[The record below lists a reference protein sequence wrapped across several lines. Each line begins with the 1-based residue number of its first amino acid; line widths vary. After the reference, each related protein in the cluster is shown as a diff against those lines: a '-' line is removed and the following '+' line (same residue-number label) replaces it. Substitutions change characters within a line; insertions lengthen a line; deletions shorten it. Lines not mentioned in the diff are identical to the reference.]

1 MEKDKR
7 MRSTLATILLTGAA
21 LCVLIVLAIVIARQ
35 IFALPDIAS
44 RPEEHA
50 LVATEDSA
58 IGRRAL
64 EGMANHPGKS
74 GFIPILSGF
83 DALASRLELAANA
96 EQSLDVQYYIWHD
109 DLSGRL
115 FFKALHDAAERGV
128 RVRLLLDDN
137 GVPGLDPMLSALSS
151 HPNFDIRLF
160 NPSTIRKPK
169 PAGYAI
175 DFMRMNRRMHN
186 KAFIADSAA
195 AIIGGRNIGDE
206 YFQVGDADFYI
217 DLDVL
222 AVGPIVAKTSA
233 AFDAYWN
240 SASAFAIEDI
250 VRDRGDLAA
259 MVALLDETAASPEAA
274 QLIEQAITS
283 VAGLMHRSVEPEWT
297 DIDLV
302 VDDPA
307 KGQGIASKDQLMI
320 THLGEILGGVES
332 ELDLVSAYF
341 VPGKAGL
348 ELFAGLAGD
357 KRRVRILTNALNT
370 TDVLVVHA
378 GYTKYRRK
386 LLKAGVDLYE
396 LKLRSDKASGDEEIR
411 RFGLSGASLH
421 AKTFAIDRRRVFIG
435 SFNFDPRSALL
446 NCEMGFMID
455 SPSLAQL
462 TSATFDGPVKAIS
475 YRPALS
481 AEDNLV
487 WTEQRADG
495 SQLIY
500 QKEPGATWFQQ
511 IAIVVIGLLP
521 VEWML

>member
-1 MEKDKR
+1 
-7 MRSTLATILLTGAA
+7 MRSILANVLLTGAA
-21 LCVLIVLAIVIARQ
+21 LCALAVLAIVIARQ
-35 IFALPDIAS
+35 IFPLPPTEGRAFEPAIAAS
-44 RPEEHA
+44 DR
-50 LVATEDSA
+50 TA
-58 IGRRAL
+58 IGRRAF
-64 EGMANHPGKS
+64 EGMAKHPAKS

-109 DLSGRL
+109 DLAGRL
-115 FFKALHDAAERGV
+115 LFKALHDAAERGV
-128 RVRLLLDDN
+128 RVRLLVDDN
-137 GVPGLDPMLSALSS
+137 GVPGLDDMLSALSS
-151 HPNFDIRLF
+151 HENFQVRLF
-160 NPSTIRKPK
+160 NPSAIRKPK
-169 PAGYAI
+169 MAGYAI

-186 KAFIADSAA
+186 KSLIADSAA
-195 AIIGGRNIGDE
+195 AIIGGRNIGNE

-222 AVGPIVAKTSA
+222 AVGPIVAETSA

-240 SASAFAIEDI
+240 SASVHAIEDI
-250 VRDRGDLAA
+250 VRSPGDLAEA
-259 MVALLDETAASPEAA
+259 VALLDATAASPEATSLIA
-274 QLIEQAITS
+274 QATTS

-297 DIDLV
+297 DIALV

-307 KGQGIASKDQLMI
+307 KGQGIASKDQLMV

-348 ELFAGLAGD
+348 ELFSNLARD

-386 LLKAGVDLYE
+386 LLQAGVDLYE

-481 AEDNLV
+481 AEGNMV

-511 IAIVVIGLLP
+511 ISIVVIGLLP
-521 VEWML
+521 VEWLL